1 MQVVTRL
8 KKGDRSWVEVK
19 QENAA
24 KHPHANPA
32 AAPAAARGGGKAGG
46 NHGSPKDNAVGG
58 AGGRGRGGSGASSAM
73 GGDKRASGAPTPA
86 DSELSKNQ
94 TPQQIHGGGGRG
106 VGGGRPVP
114 AALNV
119 SPHHEGASAGRG
131 AGHSPA
137 SEAGGGYSFSPPKDK
152 SPLAGRAGAHPSL
165 HAHDS
170 VRGSKESVKSGAGD
184 AAGGY
189 AGQMKAI
196 MDAREREMQIQ
207 AKAQALEAARKA
219 RAELSYDQVKKLRH
233 VDVETKSI
241 RRHWSLMREAVREE
255 LLWGPGKLQE
265 LRDGVVR
272 LVKSV
277 STAAAQREAAE
288 EAARRERLK
297 VEQLRNDMQQIR
309 GNIRVFCRVRPPHF
323 SSYSHESTCSYP
335 DEDSL
340 AVTDRDGPVGPT
352 GKPALKRFTF
362 DRMYTP
368 KASQVSIYED
378 VKPLTMSVLDGYN
391 CCVFAYGQTGT
402 GKTYTM
408 QGPANDPGVT
418 YRAVKDLFET
428 AERAAMHG
436 YNFSFRISVLEI
448 YNERIFDLLVDP
460 RTAQERRKGKEDLA
474 VHIDMQKGVRVEG
487 LTEIGVEH
495 TANVL
500 DIIELAQADILK
512 SARSSGMV

>member
-1 MQVVTRL
+1 
-8 KKGDRSWVEVK
+8 
-19 QENAA
+19 
-24 KHPHANPA
+24 
-32 AAPAAARGGGKAGG
+32 
-46 NHGSPKDNAVGG
+46 
-58 AGGRGRGGSGASSAM
+58 
-73 GGDKRASGAPTPA
+73 
-86 DSELSKNQ
+86 
-94 TPQQIHGGGGRG
+94 
-106 VGGGRPVP
+106 VP